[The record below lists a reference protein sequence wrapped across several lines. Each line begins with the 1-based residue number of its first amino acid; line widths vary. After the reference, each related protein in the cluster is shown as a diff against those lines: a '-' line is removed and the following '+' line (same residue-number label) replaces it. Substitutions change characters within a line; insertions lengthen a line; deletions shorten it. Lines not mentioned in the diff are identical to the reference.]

1 MRAFW
6 KEVWVGFR
14 VHFRY
19 QQALFWEFALP
30 IFMMV
35 LFALVFGGG
44 RSLQADVAVVASGKG
59 LPAQAGTILQSVP
72 VLRLTRIDEKAVD
85 RALGRFHAVV
95 VLEGN
100 GRSLHLTLLMPGRT
114 DAARRE
120 MVRAAVARVAFQMN
134 ARLVD
139 LPVAVIERAVGPAAA
154 DITYSQFLV
163 PGILG
168 VAALA
173 TGLFGVSISYVVDR
187 NGGRLRLLQLAPRT
201 LAPYFAALSVRH
213 YLVTL
218 TQAIV
223 ITALAIWWMGVKVL
237 GQPAHL
243 LIYYTLGTFAFIV
256 LGAAIGVLVPSI
268 QGARGLAQA
277 SYMFMVFL
285 GGAFYGLPGSLEHL
299 TLWLP
304 LSLFLRGF
312 RQLFSEGAGLVQ
324 VLGPALGLLGWMAIG
339 LLALGLAR
347 AREAHDA

>member
-1 MRAFW
+1 
-6 KEVWVGFR
+6 
-14 VHFRY
+14 
-19 QQALFWEFALP
+19 
-30 IFMMV
+30 
-35 LFALVFGGG
+35 
-44 RSLQADVAVVASGKG
+44 
-59 LPAQAGTILQSVP
+59 
-72 VLRLTRIDEKAVD
+72 
-85 RALGRFHAVV
+85 
-95 VLEGN
+95 
-100 GRSLHLTLLMPGRT
+100 
-114 DAARRE
+114 
-120 MVRAAVARVAFQMN
+120 
-134 ARLVD
+134 
-139 LPVAVIERAVGPAAA
+139 
-154 DITYSQFLV
+154 
-163 PGILG
+163 
-168 VAALA
+168 
-173 TGLFGVSISYVVDR
+173 
-187 NGGRLRLLQLAPRT
+187 
-201 LAPYFAALSVRH
+201 
-213 YLVTL
+213 VTL